1 MYSVLVVPYAQPR
14 TVAAM
19 RKILITAII
28 AASTLSV
35 STPAMAAKPAVSREC
50 AKATYT
56 ATLETGRLGAS
67 KVVLA
72 AAKATKADAVKR
84 RNAIAIAA
92 AEKRVQALT
101 QEVAAQT
108 VRMKAASENAKA
120 VCKMVSTT
128 KP

>member
-1 MYSVLVVPYAQPR
+1 
-14 TVAAM
+14 M
-19 RKILITAII
+19 RKLLLAVIVTS
-28 AASTLSV
+28 STLLV
-35 STPAMAAKPAVSREC
+35 PTAALAAKPDVSKLC

-67 KVVLA
+67 KAVLA
-72 AAKATKADAVKR
+72 VAKASKADAVKR
-84 RNAIAIAA
+84 RNTIAIAA

-108 VRMKAASENAKA
+108 ARMKAASDSAKA
-120 VCKMVSTT
+120 ACKTVPTT